1 VYDACGAMTQ
11 NKNKGIA
18 LIDYDFNGM
27 PTRIQFM
34 DGSVT
39 ENIYSAEGVK
49 LKTIHRT
56 AVSGLNPVYYG
67 TRHTLTASETQSQD
81 STRYVNNL
89 EIDKIYC
96 SKFYFGNGYI
106 ALGNTGSGT
115 YHYTVK
121 DHLGNIRTVVNNEGT
136 IEQINNYFAYG
147 GLQND
152 VQTGADVQTH
162 KYNGKELDRMHG
174 LDTYDYGARNYD
186 AVLGQFNTMDPL
198 CEKYYHIS
206 PYAYCGGNPVNR
218 VDPDGRSTRVSRQ
231 EDGTYVVIGGDFDD
245 DLNIYVYTQDE
256 NGEYTVK
263 GASVGVTTSITS
275 FYDSDYNHGQGAW
288 AVGSVIDPND
298 ASGKDF
304 LSKMVNDTPPLFDY
318 MQNARNGKL
327 YDFKVTNGTPEKADD
342 NKNHYRGM
350 YVGKNSNGQTIY
362 TSARDIGN
370 FAAGY
375 VAAINGMS
383 WRASRMAFDLY
394 QSYTNRKLSA
404 EGISTNNAEAYG
416 WRMGYNHTNSN
427 ERLINFLKSV
437 RNLYK
442 KITSQF

>member
-1 VYDACGAMTQ
+1 METSMLRKRTNNGNRLKSVEDSVTTPMMYSGAFEFKDGWHNTAEYVYDACGAMTQ

-56 AVSGLNPVYYG
+56 AVSGLHPVYYG

-174 LDTYDYGARNYD
+174 LDMYDYGARNYD
-186 AVLGQFNTMDPL
+186 AVLGQFNALIEICHLIMNMVT
-198 CEKYYHIS
+198 
-206 PYAYCGGNPVNR
+206 GG
-218 VDPDGRSTRVSRQ
+218 
-231 EDGTYVVIGGDFDD
+231 
-245 DLNIYVYTQDE
+245 
-256 NGEYTVK
+256 
-263 GASVGVTTSITS
+263 
-275 FYDSDYNHGQGAW
+275 
-288 AVGSVIDPND
+288 
-298 ASGKDF
+298 
-304 LSKMVNDTPPLFDY
+304 
-318 MQNARNGKL
+318 
-327 YDFKVTNGTPEKADD
+327 
-342 NKNHYRGM
+342 
-350 YVGKNSNGQTIY
+350 
-362 TSARDIGN
+362 
-370 FAAGY
+370 GY
-375 VAAINGMS
+375 VCTPVVVTQN
-383 WRASRMAFDLY
+383 
-394 QSYTNRKLSA
+394 
-404 EGISTNNAEAYG
+404 
-416 WRMGYNHTNSN
+416 
-427 ERLINFLKSV
+427 
-437 RNLYK
+437 
-442 KITSQF
+442 